1 MSVCEANPE
10 NAYQRHQPFIPSLSA
25 QQQKTYFVQKFLLA
39 DVKMLFNHP
48 FKCLIN
54 LYV

>member
-25 QQQKTYFVQKFLLA
+25 QQKNIFRSKIFVGRRKNA
-39 DVKMLFNHP
+39 V
-48 FKCLIN
+48 
-54 LYV
+54 